1 MKMSSFTN
9 SYSIMRT
16 RQKSQKPQ
24 THFNDVTSE
33 RVNARLKYIKTCI
46 NTQPLNICPE
56 CGGKGEY
63 LTEDNDEITCTRC
76 GLVLA
81 GSIEYVAGVK
91 VDYPYGR
98 I

>member
-1 MKMSSFTN
+1 MRVSSFTN

-16 RQKSQKPQ
+16 REKNLKPQ
-24 THFNDVTSE
+24 THFNNVTSD

-63 LTEDNDEITCTRC
+63 LTEDNDEITCTHC